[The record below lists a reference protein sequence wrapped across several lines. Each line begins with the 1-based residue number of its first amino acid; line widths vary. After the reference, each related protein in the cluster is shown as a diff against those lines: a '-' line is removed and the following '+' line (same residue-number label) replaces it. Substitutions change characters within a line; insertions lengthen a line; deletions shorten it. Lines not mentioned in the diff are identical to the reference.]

1 MPLCHASLLPSWI
14 VAGCVYF
21 CICMAPANV
30 GTSILASIATTALE
44 TRNVIHL
51 ETPLFRWYATMSYR
65 LNTAVLTALAC
76 ECDEIMTW
84 DSGRGTPIW
93 YRTSSGIQ
101 RRVLAVLLAVWLY
114 QLICRRFN
122 VRTHAIDFS
131 YRSSGIVCR
140 PDCSCYLL
148 YYSHPFL
155 SYCKLLRC
163 LNLDEAFGCN
173 LVLYAYLPLSLVRNR
188 PNRVDYS
195 AGFLDIVSS
204 VFQFSWAW
212 HNDGLLCMGTF
223 HADLFPLLKPYVLL
237 LLICSHSAALS
248 ASHRVEL
255 MMRSMVVF
263 VMQFGLEHLMFCL
276 SQESSRPCL
285 HAAFD
290 NMDIAMS

>member
-1 MPLCHASLLPSWI
+1 MCVCCWSARVQSANFQQPCPSQAAMPLCHASLLPSWI

-84 DSGRGTPIW
+84 DCGRGTPIW

-204 VFQFSWAW
+204 AFFSFPGRGTTMAYYVWA
-212 HNDGLLCMGTF
+212 HFMPT
-223 HADLFPLLKPYVLL
+223 
-237 LLICSHSAALS
+237 CSRYSN
-248 ASHRVEL
+248 L
-255 MMRSMVVF
+255 MY
-263 VMQFGLEHLMFCL
+263 C
-276 SQESSRPCL
+276 CC
-285 HAAFD
+285 
-290 NMDIAMS
+290 